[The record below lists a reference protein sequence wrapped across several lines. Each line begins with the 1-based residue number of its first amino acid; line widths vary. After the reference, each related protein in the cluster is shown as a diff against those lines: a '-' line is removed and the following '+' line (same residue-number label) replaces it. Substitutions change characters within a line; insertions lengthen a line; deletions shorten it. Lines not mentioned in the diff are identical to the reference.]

1 MKNTRL
7 FAGLMAAVMLF
18 GFAGCAK
25 KDTPGNEG
33 SSKKVKEEV
42 VESKYKVGDKV
53 QYGNWNGEI
62 IEWEVLDVKG
72 DKALLFATKVIE
84 VRPYHDEWVYITWEE
99 CSLRKWLNGDFYD
112 QAFSDEEKGKIET
125 TTVVNNDNAEFK
137 TPGGNDTQD
146 KVFLLSA
153 EEAEK
158 YFDSAEARVA
168 VMTDYLLENTV
179 KISGLDERYY
189 WLRTPG
195 WTSEQAMLVGF
206 RGDISVRGANVFDGN
221 AQSTGVRPAVWIKG

>member
-1 MKNTRL
+1 MNNNRL
-7 FAGLMAAVMLF
+7 IAGLMAAVMLF
-18 GFAGCAK
+18 GFAGCGK
-25 KDTPGNEG
+25 KEPAGNIN
-33 SSKKVKEEV
+33 SSEKVKKET
-42 VESKYKVGDKV
+42 VECKYKIGDKV
-53 QYGNWNGEI
+53 NYGNWNGET
-62 IEWEVLDVKG
+62 IEWEVLDVKD

-84 VRPYHDEWVYITWEE
+84 VRPYHDEWVNITWEE

-158 YFDSAEARVA
+158 YFDSDEARVA